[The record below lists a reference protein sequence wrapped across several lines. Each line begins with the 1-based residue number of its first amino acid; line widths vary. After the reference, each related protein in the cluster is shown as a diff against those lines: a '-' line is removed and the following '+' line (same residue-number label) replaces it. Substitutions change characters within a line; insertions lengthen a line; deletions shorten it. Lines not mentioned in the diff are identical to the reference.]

1 MHGTGIIYKR
11 YPNEIS
17 FPRVDHIKELLH
29 RLSDVRTLIHAGG
42 LPAVCAIVFVE
53 TGLFAF
59 FLPGDS
65 LLVTAGVFARLG
77 DIPLF
82 WLLTLCALCAV
93 AGDQVGYWIGYKTG
107 QALYSWPET
116 WYFKHAHLK
125 KTHAFYEKYGAKT
138 IVIARFVP
146 IVRTFAPV
154 VAGVGQM
161 SYTTFVTYN
170 VVGGLAWV
178 WGMVLTGYGLASLVP
193 DIDKRIDKV
202 ILVVIFLSI
211 LPGIIEYWREKK
223 RAASA
228 R

>member
-1 MHGTGIIYKR
+1 M
-11 YPNEIS
+11 E
-17 FPRVDHIKELLH
+17 HIKELLH
-29 RLSDVRTLIHAGG
+29 RLADVRGLIQAGG
-42 LPAVCAIVFVE
+42 LPAVCGIVFVE

-65 LLVTAGVFARLG
+65 LLVTAGVFSRMGL
-77 DIPLF
+77 IPLP
-82 WLLTLCALCAV
+82 WLMLLGGLCAV
-93 AGDQVGYWIGYKTG
+93 AGDQVGYWIGFKTG

-116 WYFKHAHLK
+116 WYFKRAHLK
-125 KTHAFYEKYGAKT
+125 KTHDFYERYGAKT

-161 SYTTFVTYN
+161 EYKKFVGYN
-170 VVGGLAWV
+170 LVGGLAWV

-193 DIDKRIDKV
+193 DIDKKIDKV
-202 ILVVIFLSI
+202 ILVVIFLSL
-211 LPGIIEYWREKK
+211 LPGVIEFWRERK
-223 RAASA
+223 RHAAASGSA